1 MKQHN
6 IHSYHLNGRMK
17 IDMIPV
23 YGTYGMGHTYAQLNL
38 KRVDNNHPYNIHC
51 RVYGKREAAYQEA
64 PLLHTPQGQAY
75 LITNAPY

>member
-23 YGTYGMGHTYAQLNL
+23 YGTYGMWY
-38 KRVDNNHPYNIHC
+38 NNHPYNIHC

-64 PLLHTPQGQAY
+64 PLLHTPQAQAY
-75 LITNAPY
+75 LITSAPY